1 MLIMYQSETDAFERL
16 SRRGCWR
23 TSTPRPSVFLG
34 GGGVC
39 SKKVLPLEVRGQM
52 ERERGFYQESFG
64 VKLFGEFSPQVI
76 WDFIRRVQLQ
86 PHH

>member
-23 TSTPRPSVFLG
+23 TPTLRPSVFLG
-34 GGGVC
+34 GVFC
-39 SKKVLPLEVRGQM
+39 SEKVLPLEVRGQM

-64 VKLFGEFSPQVI
+64 VKLFREFSPQVI